1 LLKRSSVS
9 FFVITLLLMAIL
21 TTSLP
26 AQDSRPRGG
35 TLVLSGYSQISNLNP
50 ILVQDTSAVHLGDLI
65 FSSLIKFN
73 ERSEPVPVLAESWQV
88 SAGGLVWEFK
98 IKGGVLFHDGT
109 ELTAEDVAFTY
120 NSIINPRV
128 NSPHT
133 RLYDMVKSF
142 KAVGRYLFRV
152 ELNEPYSPLL
162 FIMDQHILP
171 AHLLEQSETAMYDFG
186 RKPVGSGPFEF
197 SEWRNGEII
206 LPANDHYF
214 EGRPNL
220 DRVIL
225 KTFASRLSAWS
236 ALMQG
241 KVDVVSDLDFQDFRI
256 INHDPRFKTYDY
268 QDIFYYTILFNLEDP
283 LFSDKILRRA
293 LDLAIDRG
301 DIVEKALKG
310 WGIATT
316 GPFRPGTWTYNN
328 NVTSQCYN
336 PKEAARL
343 LKELGWQD
351 SDGDRILDKEGKKLT
366 FTLLVDKG
374 DSLKEQAAKRIRW
387 QLFQQGIEVKVEF
400 LELADL
406 FEKQLF
412 PGNFQA
418 VLMQFNTGRDPDRR
432 TSFFWHSNSMGRSN
446 LARYS
451 NREVDH
457 LIERGRIEAD
467 LRVREQIYHDIH
479 ELIAD
484 DRPALFLF
492 FRRKFLG
499 ISATFNNIKA
509 SGEVFYRSIREW
521 YIE

>member
-1 LLKRSSVS
+1 MGS
-9 FFVITLLLMAIL
+9 TLLLTVIL
-21 TTSLP
+21 TTSLY
-26 AQDSRPRGG
+26 AQDSRPQGG
-35 TLVLSGYSQISNLNP
+35 TLVLSDFSETDNLNT
-50 ILVQDTSAVHLGDLI
+50 ILVQDTYAVHLGALI
-65 FSSLIKFN
+65 FNSLIKFN
-73 ERSEPVPVLAESWQV
+73 EKYEAVPDLAESWQV
-88 SAGGLVWEFK
+88 SAGGLVWDFK
-98 IKGGVLFHDGT
+98 IKKGVLFHNGK
-109 ELTAEDVAFTY
+109 ELTAADAAFTY

-128 NSPHT
+128 NSPHAL
-133 RLYDMVKSF
+133 LYDMVKSF
-142 KAVGRYLFRV
+142 KAAGRYVFRV
-152 ELNEPYSPLL
+152 ELNEPYSPLI

-186 RKPVGSGPFEF
+186 KNPVGSGPFEF
-197 SEWRNGEII
+197 SEWKNGEII
-206 LPANDHYF
+206 LLANDHYF

-225 KTFASRLSAWS
+225 KSFASRLSAWS

-241 KVDVVSDLDFQDFRI
+241 KVDVVSDLDFEDFRI
-256 INHDPRFKTYDY
+256 IKDDPRFKTYDY
-268 QDIFYYTILFNLEDP
+268 LSFFYYTILFNLEDS
-283 LFSDKILRRA
+283 LFADKDLRRA

-310 WGIATT
+310 CGIPTT

-328 NVTSQCYN
+328 NVTSQRYN

-351 SDGDRILDKEGKKLT
+351 SDGDRILDKEGEKLY

-387 QLFQQGIEVKVEF
+387 QLFLQGIEVKVEF
-400 LELADL
+400 LEPADL

-418 VLMQFNTGRDPDRR
+418 VLLQFNIGIGPDRR
-432 TSFFWHSNSMGRSN
+432 ISFFWHSNSMGRSN

-451 NREVDH
+451 NREVDR

-467 LRVREQIYHDIH
+467 LRVRKQIYHNIH
-479 ELIAD
+479 ELIAG

-499 ISATFNNIKA
+499 VSAKFNGIKA
-509 SGEVFYRSIREW
+509 SEQVFYHSIREW
-521 YIE
+521 YIEE